1 VAKES
6 GIGGTLTVDDAG
18 GTGRAITNDVTSLT
32 FNSTRGVQDVTGLDV
47 ASMERLLL
55 LNDFSITINFVF
67 NDTTDTGAFNVFKAT
82 SDNDTRTVVYA
93 HSGNTL
99 TAECVLTSVN
109 YNRAQDGSLTGSA
122 NLVLANGVAAAWT

>member
-47 ASMERLLL
+47 AAMERLLL
-55 LNDFSITINFVF
+55 LNDFTITINMVF
-67 NDTTDTGAFNVFKAT
+67 NDTTDTGCFNVFKAT
-82 SDNDTRTVVYA
+82 SDNDTRTVVYT

-99 TAECVLTSVN
+99 TAECVLQSVN
-109 YNRAQDGSLTGSA
+109 WNRAQDGSLTGSA
-122 NLVLANGVAAAWT
+122 TLVLANGVAAAWT